1 MADLTPERIA
11 ELEKLDASRKKQYK
25 RQNEYIK
32 NAFDRVSITLPSGTK
47 DKIKPL
53 TGLSINAYINNL
65 VMADLEKLERQQ
77 GITSIPTQPEVVP
90 EHEPTPEP
98 APKIDK
104 ATETIEEL
112 NARLMAKRE
121 QLGIK
126 SQEVTEK
133 DLEPPKKRKPLPW
146 QDIPRGIMSEYLE
159 QKLD

>member
-1 MADLTPERIA
+1 MNNKENESAKEYLSKR
-11 ELEKLDASRKKQYK
+11 YK
-25 RQNEYIK
+25 TQN
-32 NAFDRVSITLPSGTK
+32 
-47 DKIKPL
+47 DKIKENYDRISVVLPKGTKEKIKAL
-53 TGLSINAYINNL
+53 TGLSCNAYINNL
-65 VMADLEKLERQQ
+65 VMADLERLEQQ
-77 GITSIPTQPEVVP
+77 RIASIPLQAEVVP
-90 EHEPTPEP
+90 EPEPTPEP

-126 SQEVTEK
+126 SQEMTEK

>member
-53 TGLSINAYINNL
+53 SGLSINAYINNL
-65 VMADLEKLERQQ
+65 VMADLERLEQQ
-77 GITSIPTQPEVVP
+77 QKDIHVIPSQQE
-90 EHEPTPEP
+90 PEP

-104 ATETIEEL
+104 AAETIEEL
-112 NARLMAKRE
+112 NARLMAEREKRW
-121 QLGIK
+121 IK
-126 SQEVTEK
+126 TPEPTEESK
-133 DLEPPKKRKPLPW
+133 EPPKKRKPLPW